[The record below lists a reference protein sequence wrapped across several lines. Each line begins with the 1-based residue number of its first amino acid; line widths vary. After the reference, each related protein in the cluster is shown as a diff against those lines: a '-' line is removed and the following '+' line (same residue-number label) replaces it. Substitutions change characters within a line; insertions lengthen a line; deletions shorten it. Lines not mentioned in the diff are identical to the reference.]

1 MRIAQA
7 LCYIFPCEIA
17 IARKSCY
24 LHAILTI
31 VSYNKIPGNR
41 KSTISV
47 TGGS

>member
-1 MRIAQA
+1 MTVGENCTSAIF
-7 LCYIFPCEIA
+7 FPCEIA

-24 LHAILTI
+24 LHAI